1 VTVRHFDR
9 SLGCLISA
17 PVAELA
23 TQLNFLS
30 DLSSGECESIAEA
43 TRHSLYAV
51 LHSKVSRLLVLELNA
66 ARVTGQ
72 LTSEDSRQRW
82 EQFLEISSRMSFW
95 DRLAIH
101 YPTLRARI
109 TAIVRNR
116 CSAALRFAERWA
128 KDRHRL
134 GPLCGGKPGRL
145 QEVTF
150 GAGDS
155 HCDGSTVAILGG
167 DGWRVVYKPRPLG
180 IDLVLRGFV
189 AELAEEHPAPL
200 SVRIPEAIDCGE
212 YGWVQFVAHRY
223 ANGNEELTSFYRGI
237 GQCLALM
244 RLLGGSDLHAENLIA
259 AGGTPVV
266 VDCETLFTPR
276 VPRRPTGY
284 GKAFDNAV
292 ELLGRTVL
300 SVGLLPGRGAG
311 LGWHG
316 VDASAVG
323 MLPGEQPMNMQQD
336 IFGAGSDEAR
346 VGSVMVEA
354 PQSQNHPSPR
364 PALAEYWPEVLRG
377 FDELTATLQALDA
390 VGTLES
396 RLRAFEDCRV
406 RVVPRATEVYGEVA
420 RMLWHP
426 VSLHNQEPAQQRGFD
441 LFRKMAANASMAPG
455 DPAVIKAEIDELL
468 EGDIPY
474 FWTLVRDGRLH
485 GPRGTFWLP
494 ACHLMEAA
502 LEDWRAAD
510 FALERRVIRASL
522 VSAYI
527 NDGWRTDERT
537 AWPKERRG
545 GDLEARRR
553 TQAAQIVERIVAN
566 AIYGDD
572 GSVAAI
578 APVFAKTG
586 WSVQALQPDLY
597 NGIAGVALLAAGYLR
612 ESAAGRADPVPRLE
626 KLWEAALHT
635 MHLAETRREGLLA
648 AGVQLRPLS
657 LGGYLGIGAQI
668 WTYLVLSHWKLDG
681 GTGLERACRL
691 ANEIPAAIQSD
702 GGHDVLSGTA
712 GSIVPLLLLARK
724 TGDDRYLHLASRL
737 GNLLDEAAQR
747 RNGQAC
753 WRQRE
758 SPNGMGGFAD
768 GVSGIGWALGH
779 LARVTG
785 EARYHQL
792 ARAAFAFEDALWDE
806 QEQNWLDLRAIEGAK
821 SAVAWCHGAVGI
833 GLARLD
839 LDQTLAQ
846 PSTRQTL
853 HRAASA
859 VWRKGMGWNH
869 CVCHGDL
876 GVFELL
882 HHAIA
887 AGEAPKELRASALLD
902 IILTSL
908 EQHGPFCGIAGDALV
923 PGLLPGI
930 GGIAYQLLSAHPE
943 SDLPSILTPSGKDL

>member
-1 VTVRHFDR
+1 
-9 SLGCLISA
+9 
-17 PVAELA
+17 
-23 TQLNFLS
+23 
-30 DLSSGECESIAEA
+30 
-43 TRHSLYAV
+43 
-51 LHSKVSRLLVLELNA
+51 
-66 ARVTGQ
+66 
-72 LTSEDSRQRW
+72 
-82 EQFLEISSRMSFW
+82 
-95 DRLAIH
+95 
-101 YPTLRARI
+101 
-109 TAIVRNR
+109 
-116 CSAALRFAERWA
+116 
-128 KDRHRL
+128 
-134 GPLCGGKPGRL
+134 
-145 QEVTF
+145 
-150 GAGDS
+150 
-155 HCDGSTVAILGG
+155 
-167 DGWRVVYKPRPLG
+167 
-180 IDLVLRGFV
+180 
-189 AELAEEHPAPL
+189 
-200 SVRIPEAIDCGE
+200 
-212 YGWVQFVAHRY
+212 
-223 ANGNEELTSFYRGI
+223 
-237 GQCLALM
+237 
-244 RLLGGSDLHAENLIA
+244 
-259 AGGTPVV
+259 
-266 VDCETLFTPR
+266 
-276 VPRRPTGY
+276 
-284 GKAFDNAV
+284 
-292 ELLGRTVL
+292 
-300 SVGLLPGRGAG
+300 
-311 LGWHG
+311 
-316 VDASAVG
+316 
-323 MLPGEQPMNMQQD
+323 MNMQQD

-390 VGTLES
+390 AGILES

-441 LFRKMAANASMAPG
+441 LFRKMAANASMPPG

-553 TQAAQIVERIVAN
+553 RQAAQIVERIVAN

-578 APVFAKTG
+578 APVFANTG

-681 GTGLERACRL
+681 GTGLERACKL

-758 SPNGMGGFAD
+758 SPNGIGGFAH

-839 LDQTLAQ
+839 LDQTFAQ

-859 VWRKGMGWNH
+859 VWRKGVGWNH
-869 CVCHGDL
+869 CACHGDL